1 MRSLERLVSDHHRR
15 MYGRDRN
22 CSVLSEE
29 EVSIERIASE
39 VLSSGVCGV
48 CVCVCVLYI
57 SLWVDVVALLCADIT
72 SPSHNH

>member
-48 CVCVCVLYI
+48 CVCVCIVHIIVGGCSSITVCRHYI
-57 SLWVDVVALLCADIT
+57 T
-72 SPSHNH
+72 KP